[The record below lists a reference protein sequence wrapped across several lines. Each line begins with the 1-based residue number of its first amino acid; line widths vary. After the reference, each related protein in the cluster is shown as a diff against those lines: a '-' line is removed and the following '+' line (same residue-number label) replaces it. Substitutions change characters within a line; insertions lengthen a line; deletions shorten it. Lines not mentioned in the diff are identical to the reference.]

1 VQTTGMH
8 AAIIKTEESGET
20 NFF

>member
-1 VQTTGMH
+1 MH